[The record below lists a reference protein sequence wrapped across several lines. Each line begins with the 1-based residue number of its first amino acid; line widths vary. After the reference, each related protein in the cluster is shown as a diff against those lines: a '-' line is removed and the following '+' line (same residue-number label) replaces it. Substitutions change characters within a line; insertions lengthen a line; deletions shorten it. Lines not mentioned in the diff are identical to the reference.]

1 MKDVGTLLPFIRE
14 NSQDFQSWNCSGTVC
29 NEWNKYT
36 FRKDLQI
43 QEQGRKTGTQVP
55 AQAHVGGL
63 VEKFHAQTWKTNTYL
78 GAIPPGKGKPEE
90 HFTIQF
96 TQTFTHPCNSALAG
110 FAQGMFPS
118 ESPAL
123 MCFKHTAT
131 DGRIH
136 GWEFSFPQSP
146 SGYSTNPG
154 QEIFFSVPAAASHHR
169 KFCALLHL
177 LQFSHPVT
185 YKTSYKW
192 GRFSYSIVT
201 LLSPL
206 LFSCSPV

>member
-36 FRKDLQI
+36 FRKYLQI
-43 QEQGRKTGTQVP
+43 QEQGRKPGNQVP

-63 VEKFHAQTWKTNTYL
+63 VKFHAQTWKTNTYL

-90 HFTIQF
+90 HFTSSVHSDLHSSLQCFLGWIC
-96 TQTFTHPCNSALAG
+96 TGDVSLRVTSPDVLQTHRNWWENS
-110 FAQGMFPS
+110 
-118 ESPAL
+118 
-123 MCFKHTAT
+123 
-131 DGRIH
+131 
-136 GWEFSFPQSP
+136 FSQSL
-146 SGYSTNPG
+146 SGYSSNPG
-154 QEIFFSVPAAASHHR
+154 QETLFSVPAAAFHHG
-169 KFCALLHL
+169 KCCALQHL

-192 GRFSYSIVT
+192 GGLSYSIVT

-206 LFSCSPV
+206 FFSCSPV